1 MGSARSMFRPN
12 GDQAKTNLGHRQAR
26 LATLP
31 TRAEPAQELDP
42 GPAGQD
48 QCTPATTLDHVWSG
62 SGQNQKRLA
71 GGLAL
76 HLILFGLKKERKT
89 HTACLALHGIR
100 FHRFRAKKS
109 ISQIRPNAT
118 PAQNVGG
125 RFLVFFCR
133 CKNSLSATPVQSL
146 GSHCFGSD
154 SSSKIIPSATPAL
167 SVGSHF

>member
-31 TRAEPAQELDP
+31 TRAEPAQELDS

-76 HLILFGLKKERKT
+76 HLIFFGLKKERKT

-125 RFLVFFCR
+125 RFLVLF
-133 CKNSLSATPVQSL
+133 LSMQKESQGDASTCLLYTSPSPRDATLSRMP
-146 GSHCFGSD
+146 
-154 SSSKIIPSATPAL
+154 SSA
-167 SVGSHF
+167 

>member
-48 QCTPATTLDHVWSG
+48 QCTPASTLDHVWSG

-71 GGLAL
+71 GGLAFQQ
-76 HLILFGLKKERKT
+76 ILFGLKKERKT
-89 HTACLALHGIR
+89 HTACLALHGISFSR
-100 FHRFRAKKS
+100 FWEN
-109 ISQIRPNAT
+109 INITN
-118 PAQNVGG
+118 
-125 RFLVFFCR
+125 
-133 CKNSLSATPVQSL
+133 
-146 GSHCFGSD
+146 
-154 SSSKIIPSATPAL
+154 
-167 SVGSHF
+167 